1 METSAPSRAALS
13 DAKRSLLE
21 MRLKGL
27 GRPVSPR
34 PRIVRRGGGNVHPMS
49 YAQERLWFL
58 DQMEPGNPFYNIPVA
73 CLVSARLDIPTLQRA
88 LEEVVRRHEA
98 VRTVFRLI
106 DGKPMQVVMPPHAM
120 PIPVEDLRGPGGEDA
135 PEAYVRAKASEEGG
149 RPFDMADGPLFRAR
163 LFRISD
169 ADYALILTMHH
180 IVTDGW
186 SMPIV
191 TREMEQVYEAFI
203 EGQPSPLEEL
213 EVQYTDYAAW
223 QREYLTGATFQK
235 QVDYWKQ
242 HLDGAPVLDL
252 PTDRPRPAVQTF
264 NGGIYRFVYPGHV
277 LEAIRAL
284 GHELSASVNM
294 IVMAGYYLML
304 SRYSGQDD
312 MVVGTLV
319 GNRNHAE
326 IESLVGFFVNS
337 AAVRAKLAAATTFRE
352 LVLQVRNAVLDADAN
367 QDLPFDNVVDG
378 LSVERDLSRN
388 PVFSVMYFHH
398 TFVKTHHHLEV
409 SAMAGRLNIRSLFAE
424 TGVSLVDTYKSKF
437 DQTFCTLEMGGA
449 MPSMVEYNSDLWDR
463 DTIARMMEHL
473 RVMLEAAMAEPDRPV
488 RELPA
493 ITPDERA
500 RLVEAMNAPRGDFPR
515 EATVGALLEAQAR
528 RTPDAPAVAFDDAAF
543 TYGELNARANR
554 LAHHLRAAGVRAGD
568 RVGLCAG
575 HSAEMVAA
583 LAGILKA
590 GATVV
595 PLDAEYPRERL
606 AFMMRDAAVRA
617 VVVQDALR
625 DRVPEGEAT
634 VVALGADAPAIAAA
648 PDTDL
653 PAAAGPLTPAY
664 VIYTSGSTGTP
675 KGVLLQHRA
684 VVRTV
689 VGTDYVAIHPGDRVA
704 QIANTAFDAAIFEV
718 WGALLNGATVVG
730 VDRDLALS
738 PADFRRELRARGV
751 THAFLTT
758 QLFNGLARE
767 TPDAFASLTYL
778 LFGGEQVDPAAVRR
792 VLAAGKP
799 AHLLHVYGPTETAI
813 FSTFHEVTEVAE
825 DAHTVPIGRPIAHAT
840 AYVLDVAGNP
850 VGVGIPGE
858 LFIGG
863 DGVSLG
869 YLDRPE
875 LSTERFVADPFAG
888 GAGAR
893 MYRTGDRVRW
903 TPEGALEFLGRFD
916 DQVKVRGF
924 RIELGEVETALLRHP
939 GVAAAVVDARKDGPA
954 ERRLVA
960 YVVPRDGEVPAAD
973 LRAFLKETLP
983 DYMVPQVFVGI
994 ERVPVTPNGK
1004 VDRRAL
1010 PAPAVARPEMDAAY
1024 VAAVGEVEAKLA
1036 GVWGEVLGV
1045 PQVGIHDNFFA
1056 LGGDSILCIQ
1066 IIARASEM
1074 GLRVTPKQMFLHQT
1088 IAELAPL
1095 VGTAAAVEAEQGAV
1109 TGPVPLTPVQ
1119 RWFFAQEPA
1128 DVHHFNLAFA
1138 VESREPLDPA
1148 VLERAVD
1155 ALLAHHDALRLR
1167 YRRGDAG
1174 WEQWNAAPGG
1184 PVPLESLDLSALDAD
1199 AQDAA
1204 LAAAADA
1211 AQRGLD
1217 LEAGPLVR
1225 VLHARLGGR
1234 PDRVAV
1240 VAHHLVVDAIS
1251 LGFVVKDLETAY
1263 RQLAAGG
1270 AVVLPRKTTSFRRWA
1285 ERLAEHA
1292 ASGEARAEAGFWLA
1306 ADRAALRPLPVDLP
1320 GGANPE
1326 GDAERL
1332 VVSLDEAET
1341 RALLTDVPPV
1351 YSTQVNDV
1359 LLAGLGLAATRWTG
1373 DRGVLVD
1380 LEGHG
1385 REDLFDGVDHSRT
1398 AGWFTSIFPV
1408 LVAPSDGGP
1417 GETLKSVKE
1426 MLRSVPRKG
1435 IGYGVLRWLSPDA
1448 ELAGRL
1454 AALPQAQVSFNYLGQ
1469 MDAGAGA
1476 PDGAAALFGGVAM
1489 DLGVS
1494 RAPAAERTHLLAID
1508 AVVAGGRLH
1517 ATFTYGTRVHRRE
1530 TVERL
1535 AEGFVGAL
1543 REVIAHCADPEAG
1556 GFTPSDFPEAGLD
1569 QDTLDTLLAQLGD

>member
-1 METSAPSRAALS
+1 METTAPSRASLS

-27 GRPVSPR
+27 GRPVAAKPK
-34 PRIVRRGGGNVHPMS
+34 IVRRGGGNVHPMS

-73 CLVSARLDIPTLQRA
+73 ALVSAKLDIPTLQRS
-88 LEEVVRRHEA
+88 LEEIVRRHEA

-135 PEAYVRAKASEEGG
+135 PESHVRAKASEEGG
-149 RPFDMADGPLFRAR
+149 RPFDLANGPLFRAR

-191 TREMEQVYEAFI
+191 TREMEQLYEAYI

-223 QREYLTGATFQK
+223 QREYLTGTTFQK

-242 HLDGAPVLDL
+242 HLEGAPVMEL

-277 LEAIRAL
+277 LDAIRGL
-284 GHELSASVNM
+284 GNELSASVNM
-294 IVMAGYYLML
+294 VVMAGYYLML
-304 SRYSGQDD
+304 ARYSGQDD
-312 MVVGTLV
+312 LVVGTLV

-337 AAVRAKLAAATTFRE
+337 AAVRARLAATTTFRE

-378 LSVERDLSRN
+378 LNVERDLSRN

-398 TFVKTHHHLEV
+398 TFVKTHHHLEN
-409 SAMAGRLNIRSLFAE
+409 SPMKSRLNIRSLFAE

-473 RVMLEAAMAEPDRPV
+473 RVMLEAALADPDRPV
-488 RELPA
+488 RELMA

-500 RLVEAMNAPRGDFPR
+500 RLVEEMNAPRGDFPR

-528 RTPDAPAVAFDDAAF
+528 RTPDAPAVAFDDASF

-554 LAHHLRAAGVRAGD
+554 LAHHLRAVGVAPGD

-617 VVVQDALR
+617 VVVQDAFR
-625 DRVPEGEAT
+625 DRLPETGAA
-634 VVALGADAPAIAAA
+634 VVALGADATAIAAA
-648 PDTDL
+648 PADDA

-664 VIYTSGSTGTP
+664 VIYTSGSTGMP
-675 KGVLLQHRA
+675 KGVLLHHRA

-689 VGTDYVAIHPGDRVA
+689 VGTDYVSVAPGDRIA

-730 VDRDLALS
+730 MDRDLALS
-738 PADFRRELRARGV
+738 PADFRREVRARGI

-767 TPDAFASLTYL
+767 TPDAFATLRCL
-778 LFGGEQVDPAAVRR
+778 LFGGEAVDPAAVRR
-792 VLAAGKP
+792 VLAGGKP
-799 AHLLHVYGPTETAI
+799 ARLLHVYGPTECAV
-813 FSTFHEVTEVAE
+813 FSTFHEVTEVAPS
-825 DAHTVPIGRPIAHAT
+825 AHTVPIGRPIAHAA
-840 AYVLDVAGNP
+840 AYVLDGAGNP

-858 LFIGG
+858 LHIGG
-863 DGVSLG
+863 EGVALG

-875 LSTERFVADPFAG
+875 LSAERFVRDPFSHAP
-888 GAGAR
+888 GAR

-903 TPEGALEFLGRFD
+903 TPEGTLEFLGRFD

-924 RIELGEVETALLRHP
+924 RIELGEIETALLRHP
-939 GVAAAVVDARKDGPA
+939 AVAACVVDARKDGPA
-954 ERRLVA
+954 ERRLVG
-960 YVVPRDGEVPAAD
+960 YVVPADGQEPAAAE

-983 DYMVPQVFVGI
+983 DYMVPQLFVTI

-1010 PAPAVARPEMDAAY
+1010 PAPPLARPEMDADY

-1036 GVWGEVLGV
+1036 AVWAEVLGV
-1045 PQVGIHDNFFA
+1045 PQVGVNDNFFA

-1066 IIARASEM
+1066 IIARAGEL

-1095 VGTAAAVEAEQGAV
+1095 VGTAASVDAEQGPI
-1109 TGPVPLTPVQ
+1109 TGAVPLTPVQ
-1119 RWFFAQEPA
+1119 RWFLAQEPA
-1128 DVHHFNLAFA
+1128 DAHHFNLAFA
-1138 VESREPLDPA
+1138 VEAREPLNAGHLRGA
-1148 VLERAVD
+1148 VAAVV
-1155 ALLAHHDALRLR
+1155 AHHDALRLR
-1167 YRRGDAG
+1167 YRRTEAG
-1174 WEQWNAAPGG
+1174 WEQWNDAPGG
-1184 PVPLESLDLSALDAD
+1184 EAPVDLVDLSGLDAD
-1199 AQDAA
+1199 AQEAA
-1204 LAAAADA
+1204 MTAAADA
-1211 AQRGLD
+1211 AQRSLD
-1217 LEAGPLVR
+1217 LEAGPLVK
-1225 VLHARLGGR
+1225 VVHFRLGARG
-1234 PDRVAV
+1234 DRLAV
-1240 VAHHLVVDAIS
+1240 IAHHLVTDAVS
-1251 LGFVVKDLETAY
+1251 LGFLMKDLETAY
-1263 RQLAAGG
+1263 RQLADGG
-1270 AVVLPRKTTSFRRWA
+1270 AVVLPRKTTAFRRWA

-1292 ASGEARAEAGFWLA
+1292 GSEQARAEAGFWLDPA
-1306 ADRAALRPLPVDLP
+1306 RQAVRPLPVDLS
-1320 GGANPE
+1320 GGGNAE
-1326 GDAERL
+1326 GQADR
-1332 VVSLDEAET
+1332 VVVALDEAET

-1359 LLAGLGLAATRWTG
+1359 LLAGLALAFTRWTG
-1373 DRGVLVD
+1373 DAGVLVD

-1385 REDLFDGVDHSRT
+1385 REDLFDGVDHTRT

-1408 LVAPSDGGP
+1408 LATPGNAGL
-1417 GETLKSVKE
+1417 GETLKAVKE
-1426 MLRSVPRKG
+1426 QLRAVPRKG
-1435 IGYGVLRWLSPDA
+1435 IGYGILRWLSPDG

-1454 AALPQAQVSFNYLGQ
+1454 AAMPQAQVSFNYLGQ
-1469 MDAGAGA
+1469 MDGGLAGEG
-1476 PDGAAALFGGVAM
+1476 GTALFAGTRM
-1489 DLGVS
+1489 DLGVA
-1494 RAPAAERTHLLAID
+1494 RAPAAERTHLLSVD
-1508 AVVAGGRLH
+1508 AVVAGGTLY
-1517 ATFTYGTRVHRRE
+1517 ATFTYGTQVHRRE

-1535 AEGFVGAL
+1535 AAAFADAL
-1543 REVIAHCADPEAG
+1543 RELIAHCADPEAG

-1569 QDTLDTLLAQLGD
+1569 QDTLDALLSQLGD